1 MSSAM
6 LLGAVCDRDLKCF
19 LHSPAMS
26 GDADA
31 HRGLLNAMLAAMG
44 VHEYDSASYANKAA
58 PQMEGLCHSVIDGMS
73 RI

>member
-1 MSSAM
+1 
-6 LLGAVCDRDLKCF
+6 
-19 LHSPAMS
+19 MS